1 MASLISDIAQP
12 LYEQVYRLIA
22 DDIASGALAPGD
34 RLPPERV
41 LCERLSVSRATVR
54 RALRELVEDGLV
66 ESSAGRG
73 SFVSAGP
80 LAEPPNALMSF
91 TELGAA
97 RGLVAS
103 ARVLSTRVRPA
114 TLEEAEA
121 FGVAPG
127 AELFELER
135 LRMLD
140 GVAVAVDRNR
150 VALALAPNLLEVDF
164 GAASLYD
171 VLEAS
176 GAAPVR
182 ADYTTAAAPADP
194 RQAEQLGVVSGEPLL
209 LAMTTSYDAT
219 GRLVELSETAYRS
232 DRYRFRATLV
242 RRKKQSN
249 LKEPR

>member
-1 MASLISDIAQP
+1 MASLTADIAQP

-73 SFVSAGP
+73 TFVSSAP

-91 TELGAA
+91 TELGAV

-103 ARVLSTRVRPA
+103 ARVLSARVRAA
-114 TLEEAEA
+114 TLEEADA

-150 VALALAPNLLEVDF
+150 VALALAPSLPDVDF
-164 GAASLYD
+164 ATASLYD

-176 GAAPVR
+176 GVSPVR
-182 ADYTTAAAPADP
+182 ADYTTAAVPADS
-194 RQAEQLGVVSGEPLL
+194 RQAERLGVEPGEPLL
-209 LAMTTSYDAT
+209 LATTTSYDAA

-242 RRKKQSN
+242 RRKTIKV
-249 LKEPR
+249 KEPR